1 MLKAHAMTADE
12 RGTCVVTN
20 FTDCYFTLLVATC
33 CAVCAEPARVLRAG
47 YSYLEALLRRGPAAL
62 LQVQ

>member
-1 MLKAHAMTADE
+1 M
-12 RGTCVVTN
+12 VTN